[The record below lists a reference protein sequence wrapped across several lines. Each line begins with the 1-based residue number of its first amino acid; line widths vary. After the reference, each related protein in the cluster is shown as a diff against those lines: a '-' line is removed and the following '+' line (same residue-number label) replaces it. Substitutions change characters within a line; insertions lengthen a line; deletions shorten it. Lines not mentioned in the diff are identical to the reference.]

1 MASWKGKTRGGLTGY
16 KIFINVLKFS
26 GLPLAY
32 FLLRF
37 VSFYF
42 FVFSPKSSFPV
53 FSFYRKRL
61 DFGFFRSILFIYR
74 NYFVFGQ
81 VLLDKV
87 AAMAGFRTNFSF
99 TYEGETYLRKIVE
112 HGTGGL
118 LVSAHIGNFE
128 MAGHMLE
135 RLKTSVNI
143 IMFDAEHARIK
154 NYLSSVTS
162 RNFNVIVI
170 KEDNSHIYEI
180 NKAFREKQIVCIH
193 GDRFLQGSK
202 TMTVEFLGEKALFP
216 TGPFYLAM
224 KFNVPVS
231 FVFAMKDGKKH
242 YHFYASSPKFYQQQ
256 GMQHKR
262 DQIILSIIKDYIVL
276 MEKTI
281 RKYPTQWFNY
291 YNFWQKNDSTE
302 QKDNSNSI

>member
-1 MASWKGKTRGGLTGY
+1 MTSWKGKTRGGLTGY
-16 KIFINVLKFS
+16 KIFISVLKFS

-37 VSFYF
+37 VAFYF
-42 FVFSPKSSFPV
+42 FVFSPKSFVPI

-61 DFGFFRSILFIYR
+61 YFGFLRSILFIYR
-74 NYFVFGQ
+74 NYFAFGQ

-99 TYEGETYLRKIVE
+99 TYEGETYLREMVE
-112 HGTGGL
+112 NGPGGL
-118 LVSAHIGNFE
+118 LISAHIGNFE
-128 MAGHMLE
+128 MAGNMLE
-135 RLKTSVNI
+135 RLKTPVNI

-154 NYLSSVTS
+154 DYLSSVTS

-170 KEDNSHIYEI
+170 KEDNTHIYEI
-180 NKAFREKQIVCIH
+180 NKAFREKQIICIH

-202 TMTVEFLGEKALFP
+202 TMTIDFLGGKALFP

-224 KFNVPVS
+224 KYNVPVS
-231 FVFAMKDGKKH
+231 FVFAMKEGKKH
-242 YHFYASSPKFYQQQ
+242 YHFYASPPKYYPQQ
-256 GMQHKR
+256 GLQQKR
-262 DQIILSIIKDYIVL
+262 DQTIKTIIKDYIDL

-281 RKYPTQWFNY
+281 RKYPSQWFNY
-291 YNFWQKNDSTE
+291 YNFWQTNDHDKTTA
-302 QKDNSNSI
+302 